1 MGSAQ
6 DGGAEAMLEGLAHQV
21 AHHLARDSTAGR
33 QPPHYFA
40 VAAIETEQHLDR
52 FSVPAANGEHIRAP
66 AQIALKRDHHP
77 IVAALASAVVARQQ
91 QLIDP
96 HDPVGALMVDPR
108 TSLRVELAIEQR
120 GDPPISITGALRD
133 DRANHGHQPF
143 VIGSRAA
150 RPCNRGLKLLDQVR
164 ARHTQRLCHRLHLE
178 SPGPC
183 QFERN
188 NSFFERVSSKA
199 SFRISASSVFLPNNR
214 SSSRTRACSC
224 LASDSGTTCSS
235 APRLSSSPCS
245 ISRRQRNNRLDERQ
259 LRRATRLMLEPG
271 SEASNTSR
279 RFSSAVYRRRFP
291 GCGPSITSI
300 PSGVLVIFLN
310 DTETT

>member
-150 RPCNRGLKLLDQVR
+150 QRSAFEEGVASLKQALELLHNVPEDRQLLRLELTIQSSLSRLWVNVR
-164 ARHTQRLCHRLHLE
+164 SVGSPEFRLTM
-178 SPGPC
+178 
-183 QFERN
+183 ERAVQL
-188 NSFFERVSSKA
+188 SEQLGDLGELFWS
-199 SFRISASSVFLPNNR
+199 L
-214 SSSRTRACSC
+214 
-224 LASDSGTTCSS
+224 L
-235 APRLSSSPCS
+235 RLSLSRVFSEEFPKAHQLAQRS
-245 ISRRQRNNRLDERQ
+245 LDLAEESRRPGALSFAHMVLAQVLQRQ
-259 LRRATRLMLEPG
+259 
-271 SEASNTSR
+271 
-279 RFSSAVYRRRFP
+279 
-291 GCGPSITSI
+291 
-300 PSGVLVIFLN
+300 
-310 DTETT
+310 